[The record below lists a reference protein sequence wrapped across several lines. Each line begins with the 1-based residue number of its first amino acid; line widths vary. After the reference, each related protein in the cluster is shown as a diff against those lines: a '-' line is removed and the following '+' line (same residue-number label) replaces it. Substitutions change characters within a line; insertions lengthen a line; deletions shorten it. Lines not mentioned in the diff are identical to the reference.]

1 MDAIFF
7 SLVPDHLNKLIVRQ
21 HHKILVVAFAK
32 VDSLFPVSV
41 CSDDYTAQIMRK
53 TKIHC
58 QATDLMHQV
67 LELPI
72 TFYPFY
78 PNVLMVFLA
87 SEFSD
92 LFVVPLIDALKY
104 FALD

>member
-1 MDAIFF
+1 
-7 SLVPDHLNKLIVRQ
+7 
-21 HHKILVVAFAK
+21 
-32 VDSLFPVSV
+32 
-41 CSDDYTAQIMRK
+41 MRK

-72 TFYPFY
+72 TFNPFY

-92 LFVVPLIDALKY
+92 LFVVPLIDALK
-104 FALD
+104 